1 MCGCVGHP
9 KALKVNTSKP
19 TLRSFVTVGMRYV
32 DVMMYTSTEAEK
44 LSALAPELLLRIL
57 SNLDQM
63 PF

>member
-1 MCGCVGHP
+1 VRVGCP
-9 KALKVNTSKP
+9 KALKVNISKP
-19 TLRSFVTVGMRYV
+19 NLCSFVTIGMRCV
-32 DVMMYTSTEAEK
+32 DVTMYTSTEAEK